1 MSEATDLLARIA
13 RLQEQIA
20 QNQAELLTAQQEFR
34 DRLVARLEFTI
45 SQQQQQL
52 AEVQRQLTQVQQ
64 QDALGTASAG
74 AVVTTA
80 QTAKDDGANT
90 QEPQAPAGRIVRA
103 ADVNQNLEA
112 GTNEPVKKLEQT
124 QATPPANPNSSQ
136 PVAGQDPGAVGRPDD
151 NPGANKNTTQQAVN
165 ANFSQRI
172 TPKDN
177 VLDLFASYAYSIT
190 WYLLTPEQ
198 YNQAQTQQRKNV
210 TNWSILVQSG
220 GAPITVESTNQ
231 GGRNQFFNVDYYID
245 NLSIEHNYSGKG
257 SGGATNNSSITF
269 QITEPNGITFIP
281 NLASAVT
288 TLYKTMSPPMEGVWT
303 QAQYCLAIRFYG
315 YDEAGNL
322 VKVGRSG
329 ALGANNAS
337 DPKAGVEKYIFFNIS
352 KLTTKIHSKQIVY
365 DVEAVP
371 TTHGT
376 GLSQNRGTIP
386 YAYQLT
392 GITVGEVLGGK
403 AFKASTATTGRV
415 DSGTDAPA
423 QPPVITGEANQDV
436 GGGTTFSL
444 GVAA

>member
-1 MSEATDLLARIA
+1 MSSVAFIES
-13 RLQEQIA
+13 QIRGI
-20 QNQAELLTAQQEFR
+20 QGSIS
-34 DRLVARLEFTI
+34 VAN
-45 SQQQQQL
+45 QQL
-52 AEVQRQLTQVQQ
+52 AQARAEGNTQRVAELNAYIAELNQSLAQANAELRAIEAVPN
-64 QDALGTASAG
+64 APASSGQIVAG
-74 AVVTTA
+74 A
-80 QTAKDDGANT
+80 QTAKDDGALT
-90 QEPQAPAGRIVRA
+90 QEPQAPAGRVTRA
-103 ADVNQNLEA
+103 ADVNRNLET
-112 GTNEPVKKLEQT
+112 GTNEPVRKLEQT
-124 QATPPANPNSSQ
+124 QATPPANPNSDQ

-172 TPKDN
+172 VPKDN
-177 VLDLFASYAYSIT
+177 VLDLFATYAYSIT
-190 WYLLTPEQ
+190 WYLVTPEQ

-220 GAPITVESTNQ
+220 GAPIAVESTNQ

-257 SGGATNNSSITF
+257 SGGATNNSNITF

-281 NLASAVT
+281 NLANAVK
-288 TLYKTMSPPMEGVWT
+288 TLYRTMSPPMEGVWT
-303 QAQYCLAIRFYG
+303 QAQYCMAIRFYG

-322 VKVGRSG
+322 VQVGRSG

-337 DPKAGVEKYIFFNIS
+337 DPKAGVEKYIFFTIANV
-352 KLTTKIHSKQIVY
+352 TTKIHSKQIVY
-365 DVEAVP
+365 DIQAVP

-403 AFKASTATTGRV
+403 AFRATVATTGRV
-415 DSGTDAPA
+415 DSGTDTPA
-423 QPPVITGEANQDV
+423 QPPAITGEANQDV

>member
-1 MSEATDLLARIA
+1 MASLNDLYDQKAALQAQLNELSAENKRGNLRPYTPQWEAL
-13 RLQEQIA
+13 
-20 QNQAELLTAQQEFR
+20 
-34 DRLVARLEFTI
+34 
-45 SQQQQQL
+45 QQQIRGLESQIVGIDNEI
-52 AEVQRQLTQVQQ
+52 A
-64 QDALGTASAG
+64 TASAG
-74 AVVTTA
+74 ATGTSSGQVVA
-80 QTAKDDGANT
+80 QQQVAKDDGALT
-90 QEPQAPAGRIVRA
+90 QDPQAPAGRVFKPDELNR
-103 ADVNQNLEA
+103 NLET
-112 GTNEPVKKLEQT
+112 GTNAPVRTLNQT
-124 QATPPANPNSSQ
+124 QATPPANPNSDQ
-136 PVAGQDPGAVGRPDD
+136 PVAGQAPGAVGRPDD

-172 TPKDN
+172 VPKDN
-177 VLDLFASYAYSIT
+177 VLDQFASYAYSIT
-190 WYLLTPEQ
+190 WYLVTPEQ

-220 GAPITVESTNQ
+220 GAPIAVESTNQ

-257 SGGATNNSSITF
+257 SGGATNNSNITF

-281 NLASAVT
+281 NLANAVK
-288 TLYKTMSPPMEGVWT
+288 TLYRTMSPPMTGVWT

-322 VKVGRSG
+322 VQVGRSG

-337 DPKAGVEKYIFFNIS
+337 DPKAGVEKYIFFTIANV
-352 KLTTKIHSKQIVY
+352 TTKIHSKQIVY
-365 DVEAVP
+365 DIQAVP

-403 AFKASTATTGRV
+403 AFRAPAATTGRV
-415 DSGTDAPA
+415 DSGTDTPT
-423 QPPVITGEANQDV
+423 QPFAITGEANQDV

-444 GVAA
+444 GVGA